1 MRSAK
6 MLEISNVAI
15 ELGSDGMADIARDAI
30 DADAAI
36 LSAAAF
42 CRFRESATTVD
53 MPST

>member
-6 MLEISNVAI
+6 TSGISNEAI

-30 DADAAI
+30 DADGAI
-36 LSAAAF
+36 LSAAAI
-42 CRFRESATTVD
+42 CRLPESVTTED